1 MEKKLFLFFLVSFIT
16 TSFAQIGVDTDAPKS
31 TLDLMASVSNNTKI
45 DGIMIPRL
53 KGSELKA
60 KDAIYTLTTTSV
72 PGQTSAI
79 VYVTEG
85 LANNNTSPKTI
96 NITSSGYYYFDG
108 NIWQPLDLSIYERDG
123 VLISNRTVN
132 MSDKNLAFTSS
143 ATTGTSH
150 FIIDGATFNINTVD
164 KRLGIETN
172 QPTAK
177 IDVVGSLA
185 ANTKVA
191 PIRARN
197 MNISNNI
204 SNTSGNVNKLAPL
217 MMDDNGYMVRQF
229 TGVDSPNNSYYFNNE
244 QVLIPNGASK
254 VIATD
259 IHTGTLLKFKF
270 YTDYSF
276 GNINSGLIYATVV
289 FGRVGGFRLEEDWT
303 YSGNNLTNIN
313 VTGIGTYT
321 LTFGDSH
328 SSLVFE
334 WNGTTSEVN
343 VRKIV
348 TDSNP
353 SYLTTAKVTVF
364 NGIKIR

>member
-1 MEKKLFLFFLVSFIT
+1 MEKKILLFFLVSFIT
-16 TSFAQIGVDTDAPKS
+16 TSFAQVGIDANVPQS
-31 TLDLMASVSNNTKI
+31 TLDIVASSSDNTKV
-45 DGIMIPRL
+45 DGIMIPRI

-60 KDAIYTLTTTSV
+60 KDAIYTTTTTSV
-72 PGQTSAI
+72 PGQTSAV

-85 LANNNTSPKTI
+85 LASNNTSPKTI

-123 VLISNRTVN
+123 VLVSNRTVD
-132 MSDKNLAFTSS
+132 MSDKNLAFTST
-143 ATTGTSH
+143 ATTGTSQ
-150 FIIDGATFNINTVD
+150 FIIDGPTFNINTVD
-164 KRLGIETN
+164 KRLGIETS
-172 QPTAK
+172 QPTTK

-185 ANTKVA
+185 ANTEVA

-197 MNISNNI
+197 MSPSNNL
-204 SNTSGNVNKLAPL
+204 SVARGNVSKLAPL
-217 MMDDNGYMVRQF
+217 MMDDNGYMIRQF

-244 QVLIPNGASK
+244 QVLAPNGASK

-259 IHTGTLLKFKF
+259 IQSGTLVKFKF

-276 GNINSGLIYATVV
+276 GNANSGLIYATVA
-289 FGRVGGFRLEEDWT
+289 FGRVGGFRIEEDWA

-321 LTFGDSH
+321 LTFGDAY

-334 WNGTTSEVN
+334 WNGTTSEC
-343 VRKIV
+343 
-348 TDSNP
+348 TSSNQLRHFSLNP
-353 SYLTTAKVTVF
+353 
-364 NGIKIR
+364 